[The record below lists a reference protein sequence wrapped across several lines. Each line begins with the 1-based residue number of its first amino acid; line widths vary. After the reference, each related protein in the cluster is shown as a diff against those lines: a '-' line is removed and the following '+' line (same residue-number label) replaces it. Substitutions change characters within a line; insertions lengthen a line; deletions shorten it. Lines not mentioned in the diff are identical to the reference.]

1 MTRLQRRA
9 KGGAMRIAPRSCA
22 LRRLACTGLLALLS
36 GAVAAGCGSSQP
48 TPKRPKE
55 HKRAAR
61 SERQQSSMGV
71 SSSVGALNEAGVR
84 RAFKKCMKGFMQCLN
99 DGWDRIEF
107 MGGSVDFYV
116 GVHPD
121 GSVDT
126 YLETSTLG
134 DRQTEKCLL
143 DVIRAQTWPK
153 PVGWSIDNI
162 SAALSQVQSDIDNC
176 KQHASLGRYAA
187 TVYVDTD
194 GSALSA
200 GGTPPGPNAD
210 LALDCLIGVLRSV
223 KYPSPGS
230 YPAKVTFD
238 L

>member
-1 MTRLQRRA
+1 
-9 KGGAMRIAPRSCA
+9 
-22 LRRLACTGLLALLS
+22 
-36 GAVAAGCGSSQP
+36 
-48 TPKRPKE
+48 
-55 HKRAAR
+55 
-61 SERQQSSMGV
+61 
-71 SSSVGALNEAGVR
+71 
-84 RAFKKCMKGFMQCLN
+84 
-99 DGWDRIEF
+99 
-107 MGGSVDFYV
+107 VDFYV

-153 PVGWSIDNI
+153 PVGGQVGEARNSLSFDPPDDVRPPLEWSIDNI